1 MGSDMPLCDD
11 TRQNAGPRRYVPG
24 LEPRHFDPDLQSMSN
39 YLRTGLL
46 LAALTALFMAVGWA
60 IGGTGGML
68 IALLVAG
75 AMNLF
80 AYWNADRLVLGMY
93 GAREVDA
100 SAAPELYGLVQEL
113 ARRAALPMPRVY
125 IVETAQPN
133 AFATG
138 RDPAHAAVAV
148 TTGILGA
155 LTREEL
161 AGVLAH
167 ELAHVKHR
175 DTLTMTVTATI
186 AGAIGMLANLAFFL
200 GPSHGGEGENRGGA
214 LGGILLAILAPII
227 AMLVQFAISRGRE
240 YEADREGAA
249 ICGEPLW
256 LARALGKIEA
266 YAHGTPNLP
275 AEQHPG
281 TAHLFIVHPLQGGGA
296 DNLFSTHPSTEN
308 RVARLEA
315 MARDRGG
322 RSFVPPSGGVW
333 GRGGSGP
340 WRPRRSGPW
349 G

>member
-1 MGSDMPLCDD
+1 M
-11 TRQNAGPRRYVPG
+11 TN
-24 LEPRHFDPDLQSMSN
+24 F
-39 YLRTGLL
+39 LRTGML

-60 IGGTGGML
+60 IGGSGGML
-68 IALLVAG
+68 TALLVAA

-80 AYWNADRLVLGMY
+80 AYWNADRMVLGMY

-100 SAAPELYGLVQEL
+100 YAAPELHGLVSEL
-113 ARRAALPMPRVY
+113 ARRAGLPMPRVY
-125 IVETAQPN
+125 IVETEQPN

-138 RDPAHAAVAV
+138 RDPEHAAVAV
-148 TTGILGA
+148 TTGILRA
-155 LTREEL
+155 LSREEL

-167 ELAHVKHR
+167 ELAHIKNR

-200 GPSHGGEGENRGGA
+200 GPSHASSEDNRGSA
-214 LGGILLAILAPII
+214 IGGIVLALLAPLI
-227 AMLVQFAISRGRE
+227 AMLVQFAISRTRE

-256 LARALGKIEA
+256 LARALAKIDA
-266 YAHGTPNLP
+266 YARRTVNVP

-281 TAHLFIVHPLQGGGA
+281 TAHLFIVHPLRGGGA

-308 RVARLEA
+308 RIARLEA
-315 MARDRGG
+315 MAVQGG
-322 RSFVPPSGGVW
+322 SSRPRRASVPPTVGVW
-333 GRGGSGP
+333 GV
-340 WRPRRSGPW
+340 RRRTGPW

>member
-1 MGSDMPLCDD
+1 
-11 TRQNAGPRRYVPG
+11 
-24 LEPRHFDPDLQSMSN
+24 MSN
-39 YLRTGLL
+39 YLRTGML
-46 LAALTALFMAVGWA
+46 LAGLTALFMAVGWA

-68 IALLVAG
+68 MALVFAG
-75 AMNLF
+75 GMNLF
-80 AYWNADRLVLGMY
+80 AYWNADRMVLGMY

-100 SAAPELYGLVQEL
+100 RAAPELYNLVGEL

-125 IVETAQPN
+125 IVDTEQPN

-138 RDPAHAAVAV
+138 RSPEHAAVAV
-148 TTGILGA
+148 TTGILRV
-155 LTREEL
+155 LSREEL

-167 ELAHVKHR
+167 ELSHVKHR

-186 AGAIGMLANLAFFL
+186 AGAIGMLANLAFFW
-200 GPSHGGEGENRGGA
+200 GPSQASGDNNRGGA
-214 LGGILLAILAPII
+214 FGGILLALLAPFI

-266 YAHGTPNLP
+266 YARGTVNVP

-281 TAHLFIVHPLQGGGA
+281 TAHLFILNPLHGGGV

-308 RVARLEA
+308 RIARLEA
-315 MARDRGG
+315 MAHQGMADSSRG
-322 RSFVPPSGGVW
+322 SVPPTAGVW
-333 GRGGSGP
+333 G
-340 WRPRRSGPW
+340 PRRRGPW